1 MFQHLRPNHIIHEYL
16 ISLRLLRHHESH
28 RFRLLYHNKLII
40 LTFCHINKYNVTE
53 SARVRDHVN
62 VDP

>member
-1 MFQHLRPNHIIHEYL
+1 
-16 ISLRLLRHHESH
+16 
-28 RFRLLYHNKLII
+28 

-62 VDP
+62 VDPWTLSNADTGVQ